1 MELIWEQR
9 KLLGILPYI
18 ADLYN
23 QNSCATVFTVLGLRI
38 GN

>member
-1 MELIWEQR
+1 MELIWEDR

-18 ADLYN
+18 TALYN
-23 QNSCATVFTVLGLRI
+23 QNSWAIVFSVLGLRI

>member
-1 MELIWEQR
+1 MEMIWEQR

-18 ADLYN
+18 AALYN
-23 QNSCATVFTVLGLRI
+23 QNSCVTVLTVTGLRT